1 MQMRMLRKSRKGQGL
16 VEYGLLIAG
25 VALVSAAAV
34 SVFGHKTN
42 DLIAAMATV
51 LPGAH
56 SDDNGPIVSGRLIET
71 TDPRDGRGPGNTDF
85 GAIALDVQAIAA
97 ASGTRRMGNNIIGN
111 QGFGE
116 GEVSGNVNAFGGL
129 VVSTLSE

>member
-71 TDPRDGRGPGNTDF
+71 TDPREGRGPGYVGLDVE
-85 GAIALDVQAIAA
+85 AIAGNT
-97 ASGTRRMGNNIIGN
+97 GTRRMGNNLVGDD
-111 QGFGE
+111 GE
-116 GEVSGNVNAFGGL
+116 SLNAFGNL
-129 VVSTLSE
+129 IVSPQSQE